1 MSHHDRTPARLAN
14 RLLRGVAAAALA
26 TIALVGCQKPVA
38 PTPPPPPT
46 VGVVE
51 STRMNIPVLVTP
63 NGTTRA
69 LEDVTIR
76 ARVRGFLTERHFDEG
91 AFVKKGQLLL
101 VIDEEPYKVA
111 LSLARA
117 RQAEAIASL
126 KKSEVSKGREVAL
139 AQLELDRAQ
148 LVLAGIQERRSR
160 SLLVRNAGSTEE
172 LDKAEADRKKWE
184 AQVEADRANYEQANA
199 DFEVGIAA
207 ARAQVEAA
215 NANVR
220 DAELNLGYCRMV
232 APIDG
237 RIGEAKVKVGNL
249 VGPDAMGGGS
259 FSDLATIQQ
268 LDPIGI
274 DVRLS
279 SRDLDRTR
287 ELIDQGLAVRLA
299 RSGSAGQLEFP
310 EVGTCYFIDNTID
323 ETTSTFLA
331 KARMPNPEGK
341 LLPGEYVKLRLVV
354 DRLEN
359 AIVVPAPS
367 VLETE
372 VGTIVHVVDGK
383 GKVTVQKVDAA
394 QTYEG
399 MRVITKGLESGVPV
413 IVEGLQSIR
422 PGIVVKTAP
431 AALTRK
437 TSEGSKVTSAFASG
451 EQTSQAESKPTG
463 PPQS

>member
-1 MSHHDRTPARLAN
+1 MSHHDRPRTRLA
-14 RLLRGVAAAALA
+14 RRVLSVSTAAIAIL
-26 TIALVGCQKPVA
+26 ALVGCQKPVA
-38 PTPPPPPT
+38 PAPPPPPT

-51 STRMNIPVLVTP
+51 SKRMSIPVLVTP

-101 VIDEEPYKVA
+101 VIDEEPYKIA
-111 LSLARA
+111 LLLARA
-117 RQAEAIASL
+117 RQAEAAAAL
-126 KKSEVSKGREVAL
+126 RKSEVSKGREVAL

-148 LVLAGIQERRSR
+148 LLLANIQERRSR
-160 SLLVRNAGSTEE
+160 SLLARNAGSSEE

-184 AQVEADRANYEQANA
+184 AQVEADRANHEQASA
-199 DFEVGIAA
+199 DFEVGIAS
-207 ARAQVEAA
+207 ARAQVAAA
-215 NANVR
+215 NATVR

-237 RIGEAKVKVGNL
+237 RIGQAKVKVGNL

-274 DVRLS
+274 DIRLS

-287 ELIDQGLAVRLA
+287 ELIDQGLDVRLA
-299 RSGSAGQLEFP
+299 RSGPTGELEFP
-310 EVGTCYFIDNTID
+310 QVGTCYFIDNSID

-331 KARMPNPEGK
+331 KARMPNPGGR

-367 VLETE
+367 VMETE

-383 GKVTVQKVDAA
+383 GKVAVRKVDAA

-399 MRVITKGLESGVPV
+399 MRVITKGLESGVSV

-431 AALTRK
+431 AALARK
-437 TSEGSKVTSAFASG
+437 TSEGSKITSALSSG
-451 EQTSQAESKPTG
+451 AHTSQVESNLAG
-463 PPQS
+463 PPKS